1 LNTLLKSSEVYL
13 RDFTAFGVWHFNCIS
28 GITNVQNRTLIKLG
42 EKGKNNFWMAAAL
55 GVGALS
61 AWAVTRKTKPKFDFE
76 NKVVLITGGS
86 RGLGLVLAREFA
98 AEGAKLAICARNR
111 DELAIAKYD
120 LESLGAEVFD
130 VVCDV
135 RIQSEVRKMI
145 EQICNHYGRID
156 VLINNAGVIQ
166 VGPLEVQTQ
175 KDFEDAMAIHFWAP
189 FYTMNAVL
197 PKMREHGAGRI
208 VNIASIGGKLAV
220 PHLAPYCASK
230 FALVGLSSAMRV
242 ELVKENIFVTTVCP
256 GLMRTG
262 SHVNAVFKGQNKK
275 EFAWFSIG
283 NALPVSSIS
292 AESAAQQIIEACRAG
307 RAEIIVSP
315 QAQIAAKANA
325 IFPELTAEI
334 TAFVNQILPS
344 PGGIGENHALG
355 KDSQSFLSPSFLTAL
370 SDKESLKNN
379 ELKPSE
385 NLI

>member
-1 LNTLLKSSEVYL
+1 M
-13 RDFTAFGVWHFNCIS
+13 
-28 GITNVQNRTLIKLG
+28 G

-86 RGLGLVLAREFA
+86 RGLGLVLARELA
-98 AEGAKLAICARNR
+98 SEGAKLAVCARNR

-120 LESLGAEVFD
+120 LESLGAEVYD

-135 RIQSEVRKMI
+135 RIQSEVRKMV

-175 KDFEDAMAIHFWAP
+175 EDFETAMAIHFWGP
-189 FYTMNAVL
+189 YYTMNAVL
-197 PKMREHGAGRI
+197 PEMKQRDEGRI
-208 VNIASIGGKLAV
+208 VNISSIGGKMSV

-230 FALVGLSSAMRV
+230 FALVGLSGAMRV
-242 ELVKENIFVTTVCP
+242 ELAKDNIFVTTVCP

-262 SHVNAVFKGQNKK
+262 SHVNAIFKGQNEK

-283 NALPVSSIS
+283 NSLPVSSIS
-292 AESAAQQIIEACRAG
+292 AESAAEQIVEACRRG
-307 RAEIIVSP
+307 DAELIISI
-315 QAQIAAKANA
+315 QAKIAALANNL
-325 IFPELTAEI
+325 FPELTADVSGL
-334 TAFVNQILPS
+334 VNRVLPEA
-344 PGGIGENHALG
+344 GGIGENHALG
-355 KDSQSFLSPSFLTAL
+355 KDSTSAVSPSFLTAAV
-370 SDKESLKNN
+370 DKESYRNN
-379 ELKPSE
+379 ELEPNE
-385 NLI
+385 RLT